1 MFFRTFTQSLEKVF
15 ERILLDRLNIYL
27 KTCANQFGFKKKHGA
42 DMCIY
47 ALKELVTKYTSQGS
61 NIFCCFLD
69 ASEAFDRIIRLLYG
83 GFLTI

>member
-1 MFFRTFTQSLEKVF
+1 MLDLLSFT
-15 ERILLDRLNIYL
+15 IA
-27 KTCANQFGFKKKHGA
+27 CANQFGFKKKHGA

-69 ASEAFDRIIRLLYG
+69 ASKAFDRICHNTLFNKLIVRG
-83 GFLTI
+83 GSSLFDTNYCILVH